1 MMKKISMVIVFV
13 LCVSILSGCNK
24 EQEQTKAPNDGEYQ
38 LYFLNAEENG
48 LYSRNVKI
56 DKNQTLD
63 KQIKDVMQKLT
74 ETANYTQYK
83 SVLPGD
89 LTIVNLKRKEK
100 IVTIDY
106 SPAYYEL
113 DNVLKLLSKAA
124 IVKSLTQI
132 KGIDKVQFTVEEQSI
147 MEDETVV
154 GPLSGEMFVDNTD
167 ENAPEKIQE
176 FSLYYTNKEGTVL
189 KVSKSNI
196 NTSGD
201 RSPEQL
207 VIEKLISAKA
217 PEGCYNTLPKGTKLN
232 SISTKDGICYIDL
245 SEEFLKPEESVKDYV
260 TIYSVVD
267 TLCELANVSKVKFTI
282 DGKEKSYY
290 NQTIPFSQMFERNL
304 DIVKG
309 EE

>member
-1 MMKKISMVIVFV
+1 MKKISMVIVFV